1 MAPCYSDELFCWP
14 VIKRIHVALVSMMK
28 DCISYLPL
36 DLRESEKR
44 RMCINPLP
52 LHPFLAQSGH
62 LDVKR
67 TKMRAEQVG
76 LYVMGREE
84 LMERLASSQGW
95 VQKPQDWTVNLVIE
109 LPSSVTHVS
118 G

>member
-1 MAPCYSDELFCWP
+1 MALYYSDELFCWP
-14 VIKRIHVALVSMMK
+14 LIKIIHVALVSMMK
-28 DCISYLPL
+28 ISYLPL

-44 RMCINPLP
+44 RMCINPLT

-62 LDVKR
+62 LDLKR

-76 LYVMGREE
+76 LYVMGRQE

-95 VQKPQDWTVNLVIE
+95 IQKPQDWIVNLVTE

-118 G
+118 R